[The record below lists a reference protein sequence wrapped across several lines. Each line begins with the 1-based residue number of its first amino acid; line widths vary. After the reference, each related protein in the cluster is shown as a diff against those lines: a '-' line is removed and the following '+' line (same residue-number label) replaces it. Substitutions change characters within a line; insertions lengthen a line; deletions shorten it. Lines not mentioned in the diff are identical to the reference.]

1 MIKIGK
7 IKNVLVLGDIMRD
20 TIVIP
25 EGKMVVGSD
34 VRAKISTKPGG
45 SGANQS
51 LWLANNNVEVS
62 FIARVGFDD
71 LKYYQNMFATAGIG
85 THFSADN
92 KLSTGHLVTIVD
104 KNGERSFFTDR
115 GANINLSLNDISEN
129 IFDNISLFHLSAYSL
144 FEPSPREVALELI
157 ASAKQ
162 KNIGFS
168 VDPASASFLGE
179 IGVEKFLGWTKG
191 AALFFPNEEEAEFLS
206 GSSDLEQQMDFLTQ
220 YYQLVIIKLGS
231 KGSVVGDRSGILA
244 QASGFKVK
252 VIDSSGGGDAFLGG
266 FIGALKNGLD
276 LQQCLKRGNQ
286 MGARAVTKIGGQP

>member
-1 MIKIGK
+1 M
-7 IKNVLVLGDIMRD
+7 LGDIMRD

-25 EGKMVVGSD
+25 EAEMVVGSD

-71 LKYYQNMFATAGIG
+71 LKYYQNMFEIAGIL
-85 THFSADN
+85 THFSSDN

-115 GANINLSLNDISEN
+115 GANINLSLNNIPDN

-144 FEPSPREVALELI
+144 FEPKPRKVALELI
-157 ASAKQ
+157 ARSKQ

-168 VDPASASFLGE
+168 VDPASTSFLGE
-179 IGVEKFLGWTKG
+179 IGAKQFLDWTKG

-206 GSSDLEQQMDFLTQ
+206 GSRDLEQQINFLTQ
-220 YYQLVIIKLGS
+220 YYQLVIIKRGS
-231 KGSVVGDRSGILA
+231 KGSVVGDSSGILA
-244 QASGFKVK
+244 SADSFKVK
-252 VIDSSGGGDAFLGG
+252 AIDSSGGGDAFLGG
-266 FIGALKNGLD
+266 FIGAIKSGLD
-276 LQQCLKRGNQ
+276 LEQCLKRGNQ
-286 MGARAVTKIGGQP
+286 MGARAVAKIGAQP